1 MRPAASSRAA
11 GVELPAWW
19 QRRRWSVLAWHGAVY
34 AVLIVVSFVMVL
46 PLYWL
51 VSSALKPE
59 NAIFAYPPTWVPAP
73 PTTANF
79 ERALTGRLLEEA
91 TAGDVAQFNL
101 PLYIRNT
108 LVIIVGN
115 MVFGV
120 TVSTLVAYGLAR
132 MSFRGREILFY
143 SVIAAMFLPPV
154 VMIVP
159 RFVIFSRLGLV
170 GTLWPLI
177 VPGLFGYANQIFF
190 LRQFFLAVPRE
201 LEDAALVDGCSSFR
215 FWWQILLPLSRPAV
229 AAQLIITFVYHW
241 NDFLD
246 PLIYLGQSA
255 NLRTVQLAVVQFM
268 DPRNI
273 RYGVLMAYAAVLA
286 APPLILFFLAQRV
299 FIQGIV
305 FTGNK

>member
-1 MRPAASSRAA
+1 MKAAVSNLSGAPRAH
-11 GVELPAWW
+11 AWW
-19 QRRRWSVLAWHGAVY
+19 RSRRLGLKAWHGAVY
-34 AVLIVVSFVMVL
+34 MTLIGISVVMLL

-51 VSSALKPE
+51 VTSALKPE
-59 NAIFAYPPTWVPAP
+59 SAIFTFPPEWAP
-73 PTTANF
+73 EQATLANF
-79 ERALTGRLLEEA
+79 QRALTGRLLEEA
-91 TAGDVAQFNL
+91 TSAGAVQFNFL
-101 PLYIRNT
+101 VYVRNT
-108 LVIIVGN
+108 LLIIFGN
-115 MVFGV
+115 VVFGV
-120 TVSTLVAYGLAR
+120 TMSTLVAYGLAR
-132 MSFRGREILFY
+132 MNFRGRELLFY

-190 LRQFFLAVPRE
+190 LRQFFLTVPRE

-215 FWWQILLPLSRPAV
+215 FWWQILLPLTWPAV
-229 AAQLIITFVYHW
+229 AAQLIVTFVYHW

-255 NLRTVQLAVVQFM
+255 ELRTVQLAVVQFM

-273 RYGVLMAYAAVLA
+273 QYGVLMAYAAILA
-286 APPLILFFLAQRV
+286 APPLILFLVAQRV

-305 FTGNK
+305 FSGNK